1 MIQKYFKTTLCGAE
15 KKSTYPQIIRQNEAK
30 MPLPP
35 PPKKKK
41 IIEWLIVWFVKW
53 SVPWRT
59 NESKN

>member
-35 PPKKKK
+35 PPQKKKNHRMTDR
-41 IIEWLIVWFVKW
+41 LICKMVG
-53 SVPWRT
+53 T
-59 NESKN
+59 LTDQ

>member
-35 PPKKKK
+35 PPPKK
-41 IIEWLIVWFVKW
+41 IIE
-53 SVPWRT
+53 
-59 NESKN
+59 